1 MSSLSGKAV
10 VITGSGG
17 GIGAACAR
25 LASREGAAV
34 VVNDLSA
41 EAVEEVVRSITSA
54 GGAAVG
60 APGDVSDPAQ
70 ADAIIE
76 RCVRAYGSIDGL
88 VNNAGIMIISEP
100 DDIDEARARRLLEVN
115 VLGSV
120 FCGVAAMRRMRAQG
134 SGAIVNVTSGAHMGL
149 RASSIY
155 GASKGAIASLT
166 YGWAADLAGTGIRV
180 NAVSPM
186 AGTQMAA
193 DVLAFQRL
201 EPARIAAFP
210 TAEDNAPVV
219 MFLLS
224 DLSERLN
231 GQVIR
236 IDAGEI
242 SVIGRPAIM
251 RPSVSQDHW
260 DTEGVAEAFAS
271 TLNAHLN
278 PLGLLQVSGDI
289 VYTTVKSD
297 A

>member
-1 MSSLSGKAV
+1 MSSLNGRAV

-25 LASREGAAV
+25 LAAREGAAV

-60 APGDVSDPAQ
+60 APGDVSDSAQ
-70 ADAIIE
+70 AEAIIE
-76 RCVRAYGSIDGL
+76 RCVSAFGSINGL

-100 DDIDEARARRLLEVN
+100 DDLDEARARRLLEVN

-166 YGWAADLAGTGIRV
+166 YGWATDLAGTGIRV

-201 EPARIAAFP
+201 DAARVAAFP

-219 MFLLS
+219 AFLLS

-242 SVIGRPAIM
+242 SVIGRPAII
-251 RPSVSQDHW
+251 RPSVSQDQW
-260 DTEGVAEAFAS
+260 DTEGVAKAFDS

-278 PLGLLQVSGDI
+278 PLGLLQVSGDV